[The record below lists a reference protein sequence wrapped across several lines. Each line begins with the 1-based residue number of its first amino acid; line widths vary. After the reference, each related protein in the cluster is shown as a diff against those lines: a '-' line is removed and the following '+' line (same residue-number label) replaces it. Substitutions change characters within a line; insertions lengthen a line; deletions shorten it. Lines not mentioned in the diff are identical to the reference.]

1 MNEMPTMPYAP
12 DDAWW
17 PEYAPDEILPGLWQG
32 GTEDGDVVGCPTPAG
47 HYRRCH
53 PFDLVVTL
61 YADAQPAPWEVEELR
76 FGFPD
81 SHLTPKGIERAVALS
96 AHAHSRWQSGA
107 RVLIRC
113 QAGVNRSGLV
123 MALTLMRHG
132 LNATDAIGLIREGR
146 GPAVLSNRHFV
157 RWLVDE
163 AHRHVSVDPS
173 GAPSSNDA
181 ASSTLNSNVPAIS
194 TAA

>member
-1 MNEMPTMPYAP
+1 MNELLTMPYAP

-32 GTEDGDVVGCPTPAG
+32 GTEDDDVVGCPTPDG
-47 HYRRCH
+47 HYSRSH

-61 YADAQPAPWEVEELR
+61 FADAQPVPWEVEEVR

-81 SHLTPKGIERAVALS
+81 SNLTPKRIERAVALS
-96 AHAHSRWQSGA
+96 GYAYARWQSGA

-132 LNATDAIGLIREGR
+132 LSATDAIGLIREGR
-146 GPAVLSNRHFV
+146 GPAALSNRHFV
-157 RWLVDE
+157 RWLVEE

-173 GAPSSNDA
+173 DAPSSNNA
-181 ASSTLNSNVPAIS
+181 PSSILDVPAIS